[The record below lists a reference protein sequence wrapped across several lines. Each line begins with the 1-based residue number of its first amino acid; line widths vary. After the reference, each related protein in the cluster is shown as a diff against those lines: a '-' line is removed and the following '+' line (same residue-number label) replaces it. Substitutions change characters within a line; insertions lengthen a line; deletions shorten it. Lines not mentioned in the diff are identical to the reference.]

1 MAGDDEELD
10 DLLNAI
16 EQGAGIVKVY
26 NETNLFQKCFMQRK
40 YSPAIHESSNLSF
53 LWQKT
58 KKRKV
63 EDLGSDE
70 EGPAPKYKGNVLCG
84 SPN

>member
-16 EQGAGIVKVY
+16 EQGAGNVKVY

-53 LWQKT
+53 L
-58 KKRKV
+58 
-63 EDLGSDE
+63 
-70 EGPAPKYKGNVLCG
+70 
-84 SPN
+84 